1 MYQVSMTEVYWLA
14 VGNLM
19 YYVIGIVLAAAL
31 KDNRAFCKYV
41 CPIPTMQKVTARF
54 AMLRMEIDAEKCI
67 DCGLCEKNC
76 PMDIELL
83 SYKDEGKRV
92 LSTECILCSTC
103 ANVCPKDAI
112 STSMRFD
119 TGGFERLRYKN

>member
-1 MYQVSMTEVYWLA
+1 MTEVYWLA

-41 CPIPTMQKVTARF
+41 CPIPAMQKVTARF
-54 AMLRMEIDAEKCI
+54 AMLRIEIDAEKCI

-112 STSMRFD
+112 SASMRFD
-119 TGGFERLRYKN
+119 IGGSERLRYKN

>member
-14 VGNLM
+14 VGNLL
-19 YYVIGIVLAAAL
+19 YYVIGIALAAAL

-67 DCGLCEKNC
+67 VSVQRNSVYASHVDL
-76 PMDIELL
+76 PM
-83 SYKDEGKRV
+83 R
-92 LSTECILCSTC
+92 
-103 ANVCPKDAI
+103 
-112 STSMRFD
+112 
-119 TGGFERLRYKN
+119 ER